1 MRDVI
6 PSPCDEG
13 KSPSSQGEAESTRR
27 DLEWRPRLRQCEN
40 SVGTVMWRAMWRV
53 TPPNTISRM
62 REWP

>member
-1 MRDVI
+1 MRDVL
-6 PSPCDEG
+6 PSPCDGGIASATGGG
-13 KSPSSQGEAESTRR
+13 KSTRR
-27 DLEWRPRLRQCEN
+27 DSEWRPRLRQCEN